1 VHKSSNI
8 LLVSYPFQANGD
20 NIYSNG
26 IVISCAEQTD
36 INLINNKAV
45 NDGKFVNRW
54 LTIVFGHAVLGTSSI
69 TGATKR
75 DSTCYKL
82 DEQKLDFVRGKTIL
96 QREVSNF
103 LLNFNPFLLSFT
115 EQYATRL
122 QMVDDENERYIRYK
136 RFNEH
141 VSRKIIN
148 VRNQKPHRKK

>member
-1 VHKSSNI
+1 
-8 LLVSYPFQANGD
+8 
-20 NIYSNG
+20 
-26 IVISCAEQTD
+26 VISCAEQTD
-36 INLINNKAV
+36 IDLLTNDAV

-54 LTIVFGHAVLGTSSI
+54 LTIVFGHAILATSSI

-75 DSTCYKL
+75 GSECYKL
-82 DEQKLDFVRGKTIL
+82 DEQKLAFVRGKTIL

-122 QMVDDENERYIRYK
+122 QMVDDENERYTRFK

-141 VSRKIIN
+141 VNRKIQN
-148 VRNQKPHRKK
+148 VRKDKPPRKR